1 MSTVRRIT
9 ALLRE
14 IPPLIASPEVR
25 AAWFERKADVF
36 DEIATRDVHRAEE
49 AHQLARDARLRAEQ
63 IRRGR

>member
-14 IPPLIASPEVR
+14 IPSLTASAEVR

-36 DEIATRDVHRAEE
+36 DEIAARDAYRAEE
-49 AHQLARDARLRAEQ
+49 ARQLAKDARLRAEQ